1 MTRSDGTSLRGLRL
15 GVTASTLTVHI
26 ESGGTE
32 PGRALCGAKLIR
44 VTDEAGRVTCT
55 RCAEKA
61 GRIAA

>member
-1 MTRSDGTSLRGLRL
+1 L
-15 GVTASTLTVHI
+15 GVTASSLTVHI

-44 VTDEAGRVTCT
+44 ATDEPGEMTCT